1 MKRIPRRIFTEKF
14 KKEAVRL
21 VKSEGL
27 TLAEAGRKLEVA
39 PKSLKTWIAL
49 QQQGALTGSLSVA
62 KLSAEQLRIR
72 AGTLHHSNRGSQYFS
87 QVYRALQQSYKMQT
101 SMSRKDDCWEF
112 ALSRHLSE
120 AQSSHNTP
128 MESFFGT
135 LKNECLH
142 HTNLKQEKTLEK

>member
-1 MKRIPRRIFTEKF
+1 MTDITQIYTHEGWLYIAVVIDLYSRAVVGWSMDARMIKQLVCDAPRAAYWR
-14 KKEAVRL
+14 KKPPA
-21 VKSEGL
+21 GL
-27 TLAEAGRKLEVA
+27 
-39 PKSLKTWIAL
+39 
-49 QQQGALTGSLSVA
+49 
-62 KLSAEQLRIR
+62 
-72 AGTLHHSNRGSQYFS
+72 LHHSNRVSQYCS
-87 QVYRALQQSYKMQT
+87 VVYRALQQSYKMQT

-128 MESFFGT
+128 MKSFFGT

>member
-1 MKRIPRRIFTEKF
+1 MRLILSNLEKY
-14 KKEAVRL
+14 
-21 VKSEGL
+21 
-27 TLAEAGRKLEVA
+27 
-39 PKSLKTWIAL
+39 
-49 QQQGALTGSLSVA
+49 
-62 KLSAEQLRIR
+62 EQLRIR
-72 AGTLHHSNRGSQYFS
+72 AGLLHHSNRGSQYFS

-112 ALSRHLSE
+112 ALNRHLSE
-120 AQSSHNTP
+120 AQSSHNAP